1 MADSE
6 ERVENRERIMKVHL
20 ITLLA
25 VGLSLATTQVSIAA
39 SVTNK
44 PAKTQKY
51 LWTDELCENEAYY
64 DASKI
69 SVQNIEDGFEIFK
82 RLTQVN
88 LPSYAP
94 STPNEL
100 RQLNSQSIVKLEKDY
115 LQLSTQV
122 KRLTTIPKHSNFD
135 MEFFKKKLQ
144 QDITNEYQLNR
155 LGLIAY
161 LDIGQA
167 LKAAPKVCQE
177 YLVPLTQSPEKLQSA
192 WMSYTLEHIRQQEKI
207 GNTDYRKNTMNRYRS
222 EKAEDE
228 VSYAKLDLVGYAWH
242 SCLNNYHSKQELT
255 PEQVNKGQHTF
266 EKFVFKNTI
275 KSEC

>member
-1 MADSE
+1 
-6 ERVENRERIMKVHL
+6 MKRYSSVV
-20 ITLLA
+20 LA
-25 VGLSLATTQVSIAA
+25 VGLSVAA
-39 SVTNK
+39 VQTSSAANLT
-44 PAKTQKY
+44 KY
-51 LWTDELCENEAYY
+51 KWADELCENEAYY

-94 STPNEL
+94 YTPKEL
-100 RQLNSQSIVKLEKDY
+100 RQLNSQSIAKLAKDY
-115 LQLSTQV
+115 LQLSAQV
-122 KRLTTIPKHSNFD
+122 KRLTTIPKQSNFD

-192 WMSYTLEHIRQQEKI
+192 WMTYTLEHIRQQEKI

-228 VSYAKLDLVGYAWH
+228 VSYAKLSLVGYAWH
-242 SCLNNYHSKQELT
+242 SCLINHYSKQELN
-255 PEQVNKGQHTF
+255 PEQVNKAQQAF
-266 EKFVFKNTI
+266 EKIIFKNTI